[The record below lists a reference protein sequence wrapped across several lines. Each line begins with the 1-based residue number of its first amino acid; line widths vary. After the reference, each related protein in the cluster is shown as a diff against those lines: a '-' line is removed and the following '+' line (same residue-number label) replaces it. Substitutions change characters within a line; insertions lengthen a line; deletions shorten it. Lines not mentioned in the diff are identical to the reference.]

1 MEVVNVEVDAD
12 IVVDIE
18 EIVDG
23 VQCDFVSHFARSPRG
38 VVGADHSEIG
48 TRHRVIGIVLVD
60 VAPDRVLS
68 LKDSVE
74 SNRSIGET
82 EHILEIG

>member
-1 MEVVNVEVDAD
+1 MEVVDVEVDAD
-12 IVVDIE
+12 IVVEIE

-23 VQCDFVSHFARSPRG
+23 VQCDFVSHFAGLRG
-38 VVGADHSEIG
+38 SVVGADHSEIG
-48 TRHRVIGIVLVD
+48 TRHRIIGIVLVD
-60 VAPDRVLS
+60 VASDRVLG